1 MSAAANNEPSRDDAK
16 SAAVSDE
23 VARTAAQALERLQR
37 AADRVAADAAD
48 VARKETATK
57 ENAGLKAT
65 FARAPERVAAMMR
78 SDWGRA
84 AAASGLC
91 AAAAFAAIMG
101 LRDGANPDARRA
113 AASEAAALVR
123 HSADEAR
130 KMQDMQTR
138 MHALSEEV
146 RDLKAALQ
154 KQADETH
161 AAQTRAAAAA
171 TANTQTG
178 ARVDRMERDVAARF
192 ERAERDG
199 AAELDQHNA
208 RIERVEQLVAD
219 PVVTSSIP
227 KSDANPPAA
236 IKPGAAP
243 DPATAAGY
251 VLRGVNNG
259 IATVQTRNGLVEV
272 GPGDMIPGVGRVR
285 AIRKIDGR
293 WVVVMRDGVIDA
305 D

>member
-113 AASEAAALVR
+113 AASKPRLWSGIR
-123 HSADEAR
+123 RMKRAR
-130 KMQDMQTR
+130 CRTCRRGCTR
-138 MHALSEEV
+138 CP
-146 RDLKAALQ
+146 K
-154 KQADETH
+154 KC
-161 AAQTRAAAAA
+161 A
-171 TANTQTG
+171 T
-178 ARVDRMERDVAARF
+178 
-192 ERAERDG
+192 
-199 AAELDQHNA
+199 
-208 RIERVEQLVAD
+208 
-219 PVVTSSIP
+219 
-227 KSDANPPAA
+227 
-236 IKPGAAP
+236 
-243 DPATAAGY
+243 
-251 VLRGVNNG
+251 
-259 IATVQTRNGLVEV
+259 
-272 GPGDMIPGVGRVR
+272 
-285 AIRKIDGR
+285 
-293 WVVVMRDGVIDA
+293 
-305 D
+305 